1 MDFAAPAYGLLA
13 LPVIVI
19 LLLRLRGERKR
30 DEDMRHFAE
39 PHLLPRLTGLRPGIV
54 SRLSLPAAIL
64 LLLIAALMR
73 PQWGV
78 LEQERTSAGLDV
90 IFAIDLSRSMLA
102 DDLSPSRLAIAKR
115 AVGKALDSL
124 AADRVGIIGFAGTA
138 FTLCPPTSDHDMVSK
153 VLGDLGTGTL
163 PKGGSSL
170 ASALEEAGR
179 AFRGTAAGGRL
190 LVLLSDGEDHGGD
203 MDRAIAGLRQE
214 GVAVM
219 AVLTGTPA
227 GGLMVLPDGSYVKD
241 RQGAVVMSRADISTL
256 KLIDPSATVISADR
270 PDLEGRIAAS
280 RAVLHASVHKEVRH
294 RSAERYY
301 VPLAAALAIWCLGLL
316 LPGGRFES

>member
-1 MDFAAPAYGLLA
+1 MEFAAPAYGLLA
-13 LPVIVI
+13 LPVIAV

-30 DEDMRHFAE
+30 DEDLRRFAE
-39 PHLLPRLTGLRPGIV
+39 PHLLPRLIGLRSNAII
-54 SRLSLPAAIL
+54 SLLLPAMVML
-64 LLLIAALMR
+64 LLVAALMR
-73 PQWGV
+73 PQWGL
-78 LEQERTSAGLDV
+78 LEEERTSAGLDV

-102 DDLSPSRLAIAKR
+102 DDLAPSRLAIAKK
-115 AVGKALDSL
+115 AVAKALNSMG
-124 AADRVGIIGFAGTA
+124 ADRVGIIGFAGTA

-179 AFRGTAAGGRL
+179 TFRGTATGGRL

-203 MDRAIAGLRQE
+203 IDRALAVLHRQ

-219 AVLTGTPA
+219 AVLTGTPT
-227 GGLMVLPDGSYVKD
+227 GGLMPLPDGSYIKD
-241 RQGAVVMSRADISTL
+241 RHGAVVMSRADISTL
-256 KLIDPSATVISADR
+256 KLIDPSATVIFADR
-270 PDLEGRIAAS
+270 PDLEGRISAS

-294 RSAERYY
+294 RLAERYY
-301 VPLAAALAIWCLGLL
+301 VPLAVALVIWCLGML
-316 LPGGRFES
+316 LPGGRFAS